1 MGIGGSGGATVGG
14 SRLQWRVCFWHE
26 LLSCAGSADDPCRLR
41 VFFVPKRARSAAL
54 PPLFAARLA
63 GLPSQPVAHDEIWQ
77 LLLEVR
83 APATLTQLLY
93 AMRVAYEG
101 VWRALPAPQSA
112 TPQVTTSV
120 QHAAACD
127 RAVAD
132 AAAEAEAAEASDLRG
147 EGGALLRALRHFCA
161 YYDVALRPRA
171 RAPPRPALHQRRET
185 DARLCNCC
193 GCRTRRRPH
202 TST

>member
-41 VFFVPKRARSAAL
+41 LCFVPQTARSAAL

-83 APATLTQLLY
+83 IGTRLG
-93 AMRVAYEG
+93 RG
-101 VWRALPAPQSA
+101 
-112 TPQVTTSV
+112 
-120 QHAAACD
+120 AA
-127 RAVAD
+127 
-132 AAAEAEAAEASDLRG
+132 
-147 EGGALLRALRHFCA
+147 
-161 YYDVALRPRA
+161 
-171 RAPPRPALHQRRET
+171 
-185 DARLCNCC
+185 
-193 GCRTRRRPH
+193 RTRSAIAPRSSHLSP
-202 TST
+202 SLP